1 MQQKR
6 KNISNFPGL
15 LHRLETSC
23 SASEATH
30 KEAGFTLIE
39 VIVTMLIAGI
49 LATIAGL
56 GIVQGVKGYVF
67 ASENAAITQK
77 VELAMSRMSL
87 ELRDI
92 SEVTVA
98 SETKIEYKCAGEPEV
113 EHTIELV
120 GSKITLDTDDLVDKV
135 SGFEMTYKEADGTTS
150 WIVGNPPKDL
160 ARVNIELKLKHTETE
175 DEDIPD
181 ITFTTTINPRNTF

>member
-1 MQQKR
+1 MRQWR
-6 KNISNFPGL
+6 Y
-15 LHRLETSC
+15 
-23 SASEATH
+23 

-49 LATIAGL
+49 LASIAGL

-67 ASENAAITQK
+67 ASENAAMTQK
-77 VELAMSRMSL
+77 ADLAMARMSL

-98 SETKIEYKCAGEPEV
+98 SETKIEYKCAGELEV
-113 EHTIELV
+113 EHIIELV
-120 GSKITLDTDDLVDKV
+120 GNKITLDNDDLVDKV
-135 SGFEMTYKEADGTTS
+135 SVNGLEMTYKKADGTTS
-150 WIVGNPPKDL
+150 WVVGNPPKDL
-160 ARVNIELKLKHTETE
+160 ARINIELKLKHTETE

>member
-1 MQQKR
+1 MRQWR
-6 KNISNFPGL
+6 Y
-15 LHRLETSC
+15 
-23 SASEATH
+23 

-67 ASENAAITQK
+67 ASENAVMTQK
-77 VELAMSRMSL
+77 AELAMARMSL

-92 SEVTVA
+92 CDVTA
-98 SETKIEYKCAGEPEV
+98 ATSTKITYSRDPSDPDC
-113 EHTIELV
+113 TIKFEN
-120 GSKITLDTDDLVDKV
+120 SKIMVDGNVLADKV
-135 SGFEMTYKEADGTTS
+135 SDLEMTYKKADGIAWT
-150 WIVGNPPKDL
+150 VGNSIKDL
-160 ARVNIELKLKHTETE
+160 ARIDIVLKLEHTETE

-181 ITFTTTINPRNTF
+181 ITFTTTINPRNTV